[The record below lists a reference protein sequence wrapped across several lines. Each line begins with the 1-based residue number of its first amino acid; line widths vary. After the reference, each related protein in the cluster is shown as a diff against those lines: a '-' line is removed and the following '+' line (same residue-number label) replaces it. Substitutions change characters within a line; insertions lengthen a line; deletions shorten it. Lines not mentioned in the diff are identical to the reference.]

1 MGFGNAA
8 LLFGMV
14 LGLVPI
20 IIHLINRRRARLV
33 RFAALEFL
41 LMSDKRLARRLKL
54 KQILVLA
61 LRVLLVLAIAFALTK
76 PYLEPDGRVAAD
88 VSEPG
93 AVVLVIDDS
102 ASMQATGED
111 GESRLQQAIA
121 RARQLV
127 GQGGPRTSFAIVAA
141 GAPARV
147 LGPGLS
153 FDHAQAT
160 RALDKIDGAPRGS
173 DLEGALREA
182 GRLLSESGEQRRV
195 VHVLSDHA
203 GHFWKPPSGP
213 WTWVPISA
221 VERERLGDGQ
231 ALDNL
236 AVLDTRVTE
245 AGLPDQT
252 GTPLTVDAA
261 VANYGSEARQV
272 TLHVELGDQAAAELV
287 SLAAGGKA
295 TVTFQVRARPGVTRG
310 VVRLEATAGNALAL
324 DDTLAF
330 TVGERRAVQ
339 VLVVNG
345 APRTP
350 AYLDEAFFL
359 RAALGATM
367 QGETPITRAIVGVNE
382 LTPARI
388 GVVDVVVLANVGTL
402 TKEQALALTQF
413 VERGGGLFITAG
425 DKLGVAS
432 NPSYDGLL
440 PFPIREVKSVGK
452 ADDPRAV
459 LVALSLTSV
468 DFEHPVLSPF
478 DGLQDASLFKAR
490 VFSYALLDTIGR
502 DGAKVLA
509 SFSGGIPALVEA
521 PIGRGR
527 VIMWTGSIDR
537 EWADL
542 SLRTGFPP
550 LVQRLIAYLAR
561 SLDRPGGPGFIV
573 GQEARAP
580 VPDGVG
586 PLVLIRPDGAEVP
599 LEPGD
604 AGDAGA
610 GTVFVGAPDVPGHYA
625 VMRAGERDRALAF
638 AVNVDRGESD
648 LRLAGDPIVEL
659 VTTALTRDNG
669 VLPSPDVVVAGE
681 AAAIDSGPAGQ
692 SEGGRTVIW
701 PWILAG
707 LFLLFAGEA
716 WLLIRN

>member
-33 RFAALEFL
+33 RFAAIEFL

-54 KQILVLA
+54 KQLLVLA
-61 LRVLLVLAIAFALTK
+61 LRVLLILAIAFALAK
-76 PYLEPDGRVAAD
+76 PYLEPDGQIASD

-93 AVVLVIDDS
+93 AGVLVVDDS
-102 ASMQATGED
+102 ASMLAQGDD
-111 GESRLQQAIA
+111 GESRLQQALA

-147 LGPGLS
+147 LTPGLS

-160 RALDKIDGAPRGS
+160 RALDKIDSAPRGA

-195 VHVLSDHA
+195 IHVLSDHA
-203 GHFWKPPSGP
+203 AHFWRPPSGP
-213 WTWVPISA
+213 WTWVPVSA
-221 VERERLGDGQ
+221 VERERLGDG
-231 ALDNL
+231 AGLPNL
-236 AVLDTRVTE
+236 AVLDARVTE
-245 AGLPDQT
+245 TGLPDAT
-252 GTPLTVDAA
+252 GTPLTIDAE
-261 VANYGSEARQV
+261 VANFGAEARQGS
-272 TLHVELGDQAAAELV
+272 LRVELGDQTAAELI
-287 SLAAGGKA
+287 SLEAGAKA
-295 TVTFQVRARPGVTRG
+295 TVTFQVRARPGITRG
-310 VVRLEATAGNALAL
+310 VVRLEAQAGNALAL
-324 DDTLAF
+324 DDALHF
-330 TVGERRAVQ
+330 TVGERRALT

-367 QGETPITRAIVGVNE
+367 QGETPISRSIVGVTE

-388 GVVDVVVLANVGTL
+388 AVVDVVVLANVGSL

-413 VERGGGLFITAG
+413 VERGGGLLVTAG
-425 DKLGVAS
+425 DKLGVES
-432 NPSYDGLL
+432 NAAYEGLL

-459 LVALSLTSV
+459 LVALSLTEV

-490 VFSYALLDTIGR
+490 VFSYALLDTVGR
-502 DGAKVLA
+502 EGARVLA
-509 SFSGGIPALVEA
+509 SLTGGVPALVEA
-521 PIGRGR
+521 PLGRGR
-527 VIMWTGSIDR
+527 VIMWTSSIDR
-537 EWADL
+537 DWADL
-542 SLRTGFPP
+542 SLRTSFPP
-550 LVQRLIAYLAR
+550 LVQRLVAYLAR
-561 SLDRPGGPGFIV
+561 SLDRPGGPGFVV
-573 GQEARAP
+573 GQEANVP
-580 VPDGVG
+580 VPDGMG

-599 LEPGD
+599 LD
-604 AGDAGA
+604 AVEGA
-610 GTVFVGAPDVPGHYA
+610 GTVFVGAPDLPGHYA
-625 VMRAGERDRALAF
+625 VMRAGERERALAF
-638 AVNVDRGESD
+638 AVNVDRSESD
-648 LRLAGDPIVEL
+648 LGLAGDPIIEL
-659 VTTALTRDNG
+659 VTTAVTRDNG
-669 VLPSPDVVVAGE
+669 ILPSGDAVIAGAALIDSAPAGE
-681 AAAIDSGPAGQ
+681 